1 MAIEGRPHRTPR
13 PSDKVLKNKQL
24 QEPTPP
30 STGKRAGG
38 AISKPPKRRR
48 LVLATQPTQ
57 PLPTNLLFQAALEVE
72 VDDNRA
78 AEEAAAK
85 EEAAKEEAAEEE
97 AAKDDDEVVEVID
110 DEVEEVEEV
119 EEDLRDLLVLK
130 YTSIFKVFLRKDEK
144 GVVVRHFDST
154 TLAFTDARLFTIQK
168 VPYSEFVVLRTKVS
182 AYYTELVPKH

>member
-38 AISKPPKRRR
+38 AVSKPPKRRR
-48 LVLATQPTQ
+48 LVPATQPNQ

-72 VDDNRA
+72 VDDDRA
-78 AEEAAAK
+78 AEEAAA
-85 EEAAKEEAAEEE
+85 EEEAAE
-97 AAKDDDEVVEVID
+97 DDDEVVEVID

-119 EEDLRDLLVLK
+119 EEAEEVEEDLRDLSVLK
-130 YTSIFKVFLRKDEK
+130 YTSIFAVHLE
-144 GVVVRHFDST
+144 GIP
-154 TLAFTDARLFTIQK
+154 A
-168 VPYSEFVVLRTKVS
+168 
-182 AYYTELVPKH
+182 